1 MTAREV
7 GAPDGVAPVLVL
19 VTGAP
24 GAGKT
29 TLAGPLATA
38 LGLPLIGK
46 DVVKE
51 ALYDALPVPPDARTP
66 DGALAW
72 SRTLGAAAIRLMWRL
87 AADAPRVVVETNFR
101 PRDPRDLAHVA
112 GLRRPV
118 VEVHCACPPDVARR
132 RYADRARDP
141 RRHAGAHP
149 LAALPADAYAEF
161 DGPAGLGPVVVVDT
175 TRAVDVGHVA
185 AQVTALLERLRSPA

>member
-7 GAPDGVAPVLVL
+7 AAPDGVAPVLVL

-29 TLAGPLATA
+29 TLAGPLALA

-51 ALYDALPVPPDARTP
+51 TLYDALPAPATAATP

-87 AADAPRVVVETNFR
+87 AADAPQVVVETNLR

-118 VEVHCACPPDVARR
+118 VEVHCTCSPDLARR

-149 LAALPADAYAEF
+149 LTDLPADAFSEF
-161 DGPAGLGPVVVVDT
+161 DGPAGLGPAVVVDT
-175 TRAVDVGHVA
+175 ARAVDVGAVA
-185 AQVTALLERLRSPA
+185 TQVAGLLERLRPPA

>member
-1 MTAREV
+1 MSSGPAEGGHRV
-7 GAPDGVAPVLVL
+7 VVL

-29 TLAGPLATA
+29 TLAAPLAAA

-51 ALYDALPVPPDARTP
+51 TLHDALPAPEAAATP

-72 SRTLGAAAIRLMWRL
+72 SRTIGAAAIRLMWRL
-87 AADAPRVVVETNFR
+87 AADAPQVVVETNFR

-141 RRHAGAHP
+141 RRHAGAHV
-149 LAALPADAYAEF
+149 LTDLPAAAYAEF
-161 DGPAGLGPVVVVDT
+161 GGPAGLGPVVVVDT
-175 TRAVDVGHVA
+175 TRAVDVGDVA